1 MRLSSDPANRL
12 GRSPFNGSGITTP
25 TLRSTVAVPAVAELG
40 RSPVKSN
47 THTFTSSL
55 ERIVD
60 FLYQPE
66 NINHKDVVYMNFSP
80 DTCIFEDKSSGSDIY
95 LEFSDPRGE
104 KISKIQFCLEGESGI
119 VHRWVRKFQDDF
131 GATVDELG

>member
-1 MRLSSDPANRL
+1 MHSRESSNEGASAKRHPPLVSAER
-12 GRSPFNGSGITTP
+12 RGSLIIG
-25 TLRSTVAVPAVAELG
+25 LACHAQCRVPVAELG

-66 NINHKDVVYMNFSP
+66 NINHKDVVYSLLISEEERFNLSP
-80 DTCIFEDKSSGSDIY
+80 GRYERGRDSKRQIGAWAQKQTC
-95 LEFSDPRGE
+95 
-104 KISKIQFCLEGESGI
+104 
-119 VHRWVRKFQDDF
+119 
-131 GATVDELG
+131 